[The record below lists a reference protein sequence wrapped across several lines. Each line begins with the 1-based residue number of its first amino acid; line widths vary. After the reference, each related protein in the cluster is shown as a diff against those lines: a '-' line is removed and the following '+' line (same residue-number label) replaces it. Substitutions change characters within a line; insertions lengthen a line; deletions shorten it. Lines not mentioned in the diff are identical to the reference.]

1 MAVPAACRRWSPG
14 RPPDPAPSTW
24 RAEEAATVAELTLVQ
39 AFRVVAPLVGDPEVD
54 APRRAA
60 MAVLYEKLRSMAGR
74 NPQLEDAPAV
84 VLGRLQKNG
93 PRTGERY
100 DRYDSDEKVEWY
112 LRRALTNLR
121 IDGVRGENRCR
132 TFEEH
137 GAGAFVPPGRGPG
150 REPGDLARAGRELR
164 GAFARLFGEILPSCK
179 PATVSA
185 IETRRRVAEGR
196 ATFDVC
202 VAEASG
208 EVTKQTRD
216 AFYQRQSRAVR
227 DLARA
232 VEAYVVEHGLSSWET
247 AALDVVFDELK
258 DAEAGWPVGEGA

>member
-1 MAVPAACRRWSPG
+1 MPEP
-14 RPPDPAPSTW
+14 
-24 RAEEAATVAELTLVQ
+24 TLLQ
-39 AFRVVAPLVGDPEVD
+39 AFRGVAPLVGDPEVD
-54 APRRAA
+54 GPRRAA

-74 NPQLEDAPAV
+74 DPQLEDAPAV
-84 VLGRLQKNG
+84 VLLRLQKNG

-112 LRRALTNLR
+112 LRRALTNHR
-121 IDGVRGENRCR
+121 IDGVRGDSRSQP
-132 TFEEH
+132 FEEDR
-137 GAGAFVPPGRGPG
+137 AGAFVLPVRERG
-150 REPGDLARAGRELR
+150 REPGDLARATRELR
-164 GAFARLFGEILPSCK
+164 RAFARLFDEILPSCK
-179 PATVSA
+179 PATVNA

-196 ATFDVC
+196 ATFDGC

-227 DLARA
+227 DLARTIEVYA
-232 VEAYVVEHGLSSWET
+232 VEQGLSSWET
-247 AALDVVFDELK
+247 VALHVVFDGLK